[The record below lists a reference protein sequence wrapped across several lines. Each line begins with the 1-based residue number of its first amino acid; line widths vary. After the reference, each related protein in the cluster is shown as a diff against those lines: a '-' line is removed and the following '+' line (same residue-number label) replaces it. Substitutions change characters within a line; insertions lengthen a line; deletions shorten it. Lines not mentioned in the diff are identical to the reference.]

1 MKKAL
6 SILACTALLAL
17 SGCYYDNEQE
27 LYPNSYCDTTSV
39 TWSFSIQPLINSN
52 CAIPGCHV
60 PGAQSPDLS
69 TYEVVRSNAAS
80 IRGVV
85 IDGSPFIMPPTG
97 QLPSCDRLKVSRWV
111 DGGALQN

>member
-6 SILACTALLAL
+6 LSLAGAALLAL
-17 SGCYYDNEQE
+17 NGCYYDNEEE
-27 LYPNSYCDTTSV
+27 LYPNSFCDTAAV
-39 TWSFSIQPLINSN
+39 TWSLTIQPLINTN

-69 TYEVVRSNAAS
+69 TYEGVQSNAAS
-80 IRGVV
+80 VRSV
-85 IDGSPFIMPPTG
+85 IVDGSPLIMPPTG

-111 DGGALQN
+111 AGGAQQN